1 MAARPIVFVACLALA
16 APLLAHA
23 SGLAFMGRGPMA
35 KFSKEDH
42 DLFRGAL
49 NRALTTDK
57 LDQAIAWNNPKT
69 PAKGSIT
76 PHKIHERDGAPCRT
90 LRVVNEYQ
98 TLQSDGVYTLC
109 KRDGSW
115 KLATS

>member
-1 MAARPIVFVACLALA
+1 MAVRSTVFVVCLALA
-16 APLLAHA
+16 APLAHA
-23 SGLAFMGRGPMA
+23 QGLGFMGRGPMA

-49 NRALTTDK
+49 GRALETDK
-57 LDQAIAWNNPKT
+57 LDQTISWNNPKT

-76 PHKIHERDGAPCRT
+76 PQKVYERDGAPCRT

-98 TLQSDGVYTLC
+98 TLKSDGVYSLC
-109 KRDGSW
+109 KRDGRW
-115 KLATS
+115 KMASS